1 MYGQNTDVLRES
13 LRELLT
19 FHRIQHRIGGAG
31 PRHVPATTTAEER
44 RLIGEQIARYRH
56 SVLTWCH
63 QGLYAANPHID
74 HQKLTRRTRGPAE
87 DLRHRI
93 HAALAAD
100 HAGLPTLTEL
110 TTTQPFRL
118 VELWRQASRAC
129 ALGEHDFTAGAG
141 HGRLSKAQALTL
153 VHDIAEVTEALTALD
168 RRYDG
173 VPGWQHL
180 TNKTRLARAAQAC
193 ATYSRYSDPSYS
205 IDHHGW
211 DAPAQL
217 IEGPGL
223 PGLAGVVQAQHN
235 LLVHLG
241 TIPNAHS
248 LRVILDSQRCLSHE
262 AATRLTDRDPDRA
275 ARWAHRGQVYG
286 SLVRQTRDIGG
297 NLGTGGLAAGQG
309 SIAAARMRKLPHD
322 ALNDPTQARQLE
334 RISACIDQR
343 VADALRYG
351 ITKRLYLQRANV
363 LGLQDRDGTLEHV
376 IRKRFIP
383 MTGPLKATLIDL
395 ARNQLRPEPVRR
407 DLPRPGA
414 AESRIDFQ
422 AALHHRRG
430 DTRPSQTL

>member
-19 FHRIQHRIGGAG
+19 LHRIQHRIGGAG
-31 PRHVPATTTAEER
+31 PPSVRATTTVEER

-74 HQKLTRRTRGPAE
+74 YQELTRRTRGPAK

-93 HAALAAD
+93 HTALAGD
-100 HAGLPTLTEL
+100 HVGLPTLTEL

-118 VELWRQASRAC
+118 VELWRQAARAC
-129 ALGEHDFTAGAG
+129 ALGEHDFTAGVG
-141 HGRLSKAQALTL
+141 YGRLSKAQALTL

-180 TNKTRLARAAQAC
+180 TNTPRLARAAQAC

-211 DAPAQL
+211 EAPAQL
-217 IEGPGL
+217 IDGPGL
-223 PGLAGVVQAQHN
+223 PGIAGVVQAQHN
-235 LLVHLG
+235 LLVLLRA
-241 TIPNAHS
+241 IPNAHS

-262 AATRLTDRDPDRA
+262 AASRLTETDPERA
-275 ARWAHRGQVYG
+275 ARWAHRSQVYG

-322 ALNDPTQARQLE
+322 ALTDPTQTQQLE
-334 RISACIDQR
+334 RISAGIDER

-351 ITKRLYLQRANV
+351 ITERLYFQRANV
-363 LGLQDRDGTLEHV
+363 LGLQDRDGSLEHV

-383 MTGPLKATLIDL
+383 MTGPLKATLMDL
-395 ARNQLRPEPVRR
+395 AKHRLRPEPARR

>member
-31 PRHVPATTTAEER
+31 APSVRATTTAEER
-44 RLIGEQIARYRH
+44 LLIGEQIARYRH

-74 HQKLTRRTRGPAE
+74 HEKLTRPTRGPTD
-87 DLRHRI
+87 DLRHR
-93 HAALAAD
+93 
-100 HAGLPTLTEL
+100 
-110 TTTQPFRL
+110 L
-118 VELWRQASRAC
+118 VQIWRQAARAC
-129 ALGEHDFTAGAG
+129 AHGEHDFAAGVG

-153 VHDIAEVTEALTALD
+153 VHDVAEVTEALLVLD
-168 RRYDG
+168 RRHDG
-173 VPGWQHL
+173 IPGWQHL
-180 TNKTRLARAAQAC
+180 QSPTRLVRAAEAC

-205 IDHHGW
+205 VDHHGW
-211 DAPAQL
+211 DPPAQL
-217 IEGPGL
+217 IDPPGL
-223 PGLAGVVQAQHN
+223 PGIAGVVQAQHN
-235 LLVHLG
+235 LLVNLR

-248 LRVILDSQRCLSHE
+248 LRVVLDSQRLLSHE
-262 AATRLTDRDPDRA
+262 TATRLTGADPAPA
-275 ARWAHRGQVYG
+275 ARWAQRAQVYAR
-286 SLVRQTRDIGG
+286 LVQQTRDIGG

-309 SIAAARMRKLPHD
+309 SIAAARMQKLPHD
-322 ALNDPTQARQLE
+322 ALLDPTQTRQLE
-334 RISACIDQR
+334 RISAGIDER
-343 VADALRYG
+343 VADALHYG
-351 ITKRLYLQRANV
+351 ITQRLYLQRANV

-395 ARNQLRPEPVRR
+395 ARNQLRPEPARHVS
-407 DLPRPGA
+407 RPGA

>member
-31 PRHVPATTTAEER
+31 APSVPVTTTAEDR

-63 QGLYAANPHID
+63 QGLYASNPHID
-74 HQKLTRRTRGPAE
+74 PKQLTRRTRGPVDELHYRLGHTLAR
-87 DLRHRI
+87 D
-93 HAALAAD
+93 HAAL
-100 HAGLPTLTEL
+100 PTLEEL

-118 VELWRQASRAC
+118 VELWRQAARAS
-129 ALGEHDFTAGAG
+129 ALGEHDFTAGVG

-153 VHDIAEVTEALTALD
+153 VHDIAEITEALTALD

-193 ATYSRYSDPSYS
+193 ATYARYSDPSYS

-217 IEGPGL
+217 IDGPGL
-223 PGLAGVVQAQHN
+223 PGIAGVVQAQHN
-235 LLVHLG
+235 LLIHLRA
-241 TIPNAHS
+241 IPNAHS

-262 AATRLTDRDPDRA
+262 AATRLTDPDPNRA
-275 ARWAHRGQVYG
+275 AAWAHRGHVYG

-309 SIAAARMRKLPHD
+309 SIAAGRMRKLPHD
-322 ALNDPTQARQLE
+322 ALLDPTQTRHLE
-334 RISACIDQR
+334 RISAGIDQR

-351 ITKRLYLQRANV
+351 ITQRLYLQRANV
-363 LGLQDRDGTLEHV
+363 LGLHDRDGTLEHV

-383 MTGPLKATLIDL
+383 MTGPLKGTLIDL
-395 ARNQLRPEPVRR
+395 ARNQLRPEPARH
-407 DLPRPGA
+407 LPRPGA
-414 AESRIDFQ
+414 AESRIDFH

-430 DTRPSQTL
+430 DTRPSRTL

>member
-1 MYGQNTDVLRES
+1 MYGQNAGVLRES

-19 FHRIQHRIGGAG
+19 LHRIQHRIGGAG

-44 RLIGEQIARYRH
+44 ELIGEQIARYRH

-74 HQKLTRRTRGPAE
+74 HEKLTRRTRGPAE
-87 DLRHRI
+87 ELRHRI
-93 HAALAAD
+93 HAALAGD
-100 HAGLPTLTEL
+100 HAGLPTITEL

-118 VELWRQASRAC
+118 VEIWRQAARAC
-129 ALGEHDFTAGAG
+129 ALGEHDFAAGVG

-153 VHDIAEVTEALTALD
+153 VHDVAEVTEALLVLD

-173 VPGWQHL
+173 IPGWQHL
-180 TNKTRLARAAQAC
+180 QSPTRLVRAAEAC

-205 IDHHGW
+205 VDHHGW
-211 DAPAQL
+211 DPPAQL
-217 IEGPGL
+217 IDPPGL
-223 PGLAGVVQAQHN
+223 PGIAGVVQAQHN
-235 LLVHLG
+235 LLVNLR

-248 LRVILDSQRCLSHE
+248 LRVVLDSQRLLSHE
-262 AATRLTDRDPDRA
+262 TATRLTGADPAPA
-275 ARWAHRGQVYG
+275 ARWAQRAQVYAR
-286 SLVRQTRDIGG
+286 LVQQTRDIGG

-309 SIAAARMRKLPHD
+309 SIAAARMQKLPHD
-322 ALNDPTQARQLE
+322 ALLDPTQTRQLE
-334 RISACIDQR
+334 RISAGIDER
-343 VADALRYG
+343 VADALHYG
-351 ITKRLYLQRANV
+351 ITQRLYLQRANV

-395 ARNQLRPEPVRR
+395 ARNQLRPEPARHVS
-407 DLPRPGA
+407 RPGA